1 MLEGLVEACKNLCL
15 VKQAEISEGQMSMT
29 LQNAEV
35 LEELR
40 QGKLTDEGQSTMKKV
55 ALEVAAQL

>member
-1 MLEGLVEACKNLCL
+1 
-15 VKQAEISEGQMSMT
+15 MT

-40 QGKLTDEGQSTMKKV
+40 QGKLTDEGQNTMKKV